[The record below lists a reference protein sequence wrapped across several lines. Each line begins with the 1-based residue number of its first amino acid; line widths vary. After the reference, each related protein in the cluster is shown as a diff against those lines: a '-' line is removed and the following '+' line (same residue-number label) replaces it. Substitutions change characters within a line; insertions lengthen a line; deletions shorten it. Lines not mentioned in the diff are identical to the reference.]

1 VYHTKKFTVDNHIG
15 INSLY
20 IYISNSDEIIIDL
33 CNIDSYESYKMGGG
47 GGKEF
52 MTGGGMGKSIPSQ

>member
-47 GGKEF
+47 VKGVYDRRRDGEEY
-52 MTGGGMGKSIPSQ
+52 S